1 MALNWNLSKIA
12 NNDAVC
18 FSYTDGDNGPR
29 RLRQITE
36 NLIWAT
42 IAVDLGEI
50 TAKNVDE
57 WRFRLNCIALVYADA
72 SWAEITREDIA
83 KHIGLSTNVS
93 SRTRKQF
100 VAKMAKALEREAAD
114 KVRYETQESAAA

>member
-12 NNDAVC
+12 NKDTVC
-18 FSYTDGDNGPR
+18 FSDHGDGESRLNG
-29 RLRQITE
+29 LTH

-57 WRFRLNCIALVYADA
+57 WQFRLNCIALVYGDA
-72 SWAEITREDIA
+72 SWAEITSEDIA

-93 SRTRKQF
+93 NRTRKQF
-100 VAKMAKALEREAAD
+100 MAKMAKSLEREAAD
-114 KVRYETQESAAA
+114 KVRYATQEAATA

>member
-12 NNDAVC
+12 NKDTVC
-18 FSYTDGDNGPR
+18 FSDHGDGES
-29 RLRQITE
+29 RLSGLTH

-57 WRFRLNCIALVYADA
+57 WRFRLNCIALVYGDP

-83 KHIGLSTNVS
+83 AHIGLSTNVS

-100 VAKMAKALEREAAD
+100 VAKMATALEREAAA
-114 KVRYETQESAAA
+114 KVRYATTEATSA

>member
-1 MALNWNLSKIA
+1 
-12 NNDAVC
+12 
-18 FSYTDGDNGPR
+18 
-29 RLRQITE
+29 
-36 NLIWAT
+36 
-42 IAVDLGEI
+42 
-50 TAKNVDE
+50 
-57 WRFRLNCIALVYADA
+57 VYADA